1 MNKMQFP
8 LVLGVSA
15 RHAHLCRE
23 HMNILFGE
31 GSELHPK
38 KYIGQPGQYSSEEQ
52 ITLVTAKGEMKLR
65 IIGPLRKYTQL
76 ELSFTDARK
85 VGLNP
90 PIRNSGDI
98 KESAGGK
105 LVGPKGEVE
114 ITEGVII
121 AARHIH
127 LYPETAETYGL
138 KDGDIVSL
146 DAGTIYKGYH
156 SDAARTWAV
165 GNVSPEA
172 QKLMDV
178 TKQCFYEGIKFAKAG
193 NHLNDISTAI
203 QAYAEKFGY
212 GVVRELVGHGIG
224 THLHE
229 DPEVPNFATKRRG
242 ILLQPGMTLAIEPM
256 INAGT
261 PDDWTVVTADHALSA
276 HYENTILITEGEPE
290 ILSLRP
296 GLE

>member
-138 KDGDIVSL
+138 KDGDIVSIQTNGERAL
-146 DAGTIYKGYH
+146 IMNNVLVRAGE
-156 SDAARTWAV
+156 
-165 GNVSPEA
+165 GNA
-172 QKLMDV
+172 D
-178 TKQCFYEGIKFAKAG
+178 
-193 NHLNDISTAI
+193 
-203 QAYAEKFGY
+203 
-212 GVVRELVGHGIG
+212 
-224 THLHE
+224 
-229 DPEVPNFATKRRG
+229 EVHIDTD
-242 ILLQPGMTLAIEPM
+242 E
-256 INAGT
+256 
-261 PDDWTVVTADHALSA
+261 ALS
-276 HYENTILITEGEPE
+276 LIHISEPTRRVVISYAVFCLKKIFFNDTATTEIYTRLFVG
-290 ILSLRP
+290 SVRCV
-296 GLE
+296 

>member
-1 MNKMQFP
+1 MQFP

-114 ITEGVII
+114 MSRGVIV

-127 LYPETAETYGL
+127 M
-138 KDGDIVSL
+138 SL
-146 DAGTIYKGYH
+146 ED
-156 SDAARTWAV
+156 
-165 GNVSPEA
+165 
-172 QKLMDV
+172 
-178 TKQCFYEGIKFAKAG
+178 
-193 NHLNDISTAI
+193 
-203 QAYAEKFGY
+203 AEKFGVKDKDIVSVQTQGERALLFNNVLVRANAAFALEMHVDLEEGNAA
-212 GVVRELVGHGIG
+212 GVKNGDLVELV
-224 THLHE
+224 
-229 DPEVPNFATKRRG
+229 K
-242 ILLQPGMTLAIEPM
+242 
-256 INAGT
+256 
-261 PDDWTVVTADHALSA
+261 
-276 HYENTILITEGEPE
+276 
-290 ILSLRP
+290 
-296 GLE
+296 

>member
-1 MNKMQFP
+1 MQFP

-138 KDGDIVSL
+138 KDGDIVSIQTNGERAL
-146 DAGTIYKGYH
+146 IMKYILILT
-156 SDAARTWAV
+156 
-165 GNVSPEA
+165 
-172 QKLMDV
+172 KLM
-178 TKQCFYEGIKFAKAG
+178 
-193 NHLNDISTAI
+193 HAI
-203 QAYAEKFGY
+203 
-212 GVVRELVGHGIG
+212 
-224 THLHE
+224 
-229 DPEVPNFATKRRG
+229 
-242 ILLQPGMTLAIEPM
+242 
-256 INAGT
+256 
-261 PDDWTVVTADHALSA
+261 
-276 HYENTILITEGEPE
+276 
-290 ILSLRP
+290 
-296 GLE
+296 

>member
-1 MNKMQFP
+1 MQFP

-98 KESAGGK
+98 KNSAGGK
-105 LVGPKGEVE
+105 LIGPKGEVE
-114 ITEGVII
+114 IVEGVII

-138 KDGDIVSL
+138 KDGDIVSIQTTGERALLLNNVLVRAGEGNADEVHIDTDEANACNL
-146 DAGTIYKGYH
+146 DSGVMVEII
-156 SDAARTWAV
+156 
-165 GNVSPEA
+165 
-172 QKLMDV
+172 
-178 TKQCFYEGIKFAKAG
+178 TK
-193 NHLNDISTAI
+193 
-203 QAYAEKFGY
+203 
-212 GVVRELVGHGIG
+212 
-224 THLHE
+224 
-229 DPEVPNFATKRRG
+229 
-242 ILLQPGMTLAIEPM
+242 
-256 INAGT
+256 
-261 PDDWTVVTADHALSA
+261 
-276 HYENTILITEGEPE
+276 
-290 ILSLRP
+290 
-296 GLE
+296 

>member
-90 PIRNSGDI
+90 PIRNSG
-98 KESAGGK
+98 
-105 LVGPKGEVE
+105 
-114 ITEGVII
+114 
-121 AARHIH
+121 
-127 LYPETAETYGL
+127 TYGL
-138 KDGDIVSL
+138 KDGDIVSIQTNGERALIMNNVLVRAGEGNADEVHIDTDEANACNL
-146 DAGTIYKGYH
+146 DSGMMVEII
-156 SDAARTWAV
+156 
-165 GNVSPEA
+165 
-172 QKLMDV
+172 
-178 TKQCFYEGIKFAKAG
+178 TK
-193 NHLNDISTAI
+193 
-203 QAYAEKFGY
+203 
-212 GVVRELVGHGIG
+212 
-224 THLHE
+224 
-229 DPEVPNFATKRRG
+229 
-242 ILLQPGMTLAIEPM
+242 
-256 INAGT
+256 
-261 PDDWTVVTADHALSA
+261 
-276 HYENTILITEGEPE
+276 
-290 ILSLRP
+290 
-296 GLE
+296 

>member
-1 MNKMQFP
+1 MQFP

-52 ITLVTAKGEMKLR
+52 IT
-65 IIGPLRKYTQL
+65 LRKYTQL

-138 KDGDIVSL
+138 KDGDIVSIQTNGERALIMNNVLVRAGEGNADEVHIDTDEANACNL
-146 DAGTIYKGYH
+146 DSGMMVEII
-156 SDAARTWAV
+156 
-165 GNVSPEA
+165 
-172 QKLMDV
+172 
-178 TKQCFYEGIKFAKAG
+178 TK
-193 NHLNDISTAI
+193 
-203 QAYAEKFGY
+203 
-212 GVVRELVGHGIG
+212 
-224 THLHE
+224 
-229 DPEVPNFATKRRG
+229 
-242 ILLQPGMTLAIEPM
+242 
-256 INAGT
+256 
-261 PDDWTVVTADHALSA
+261 
-276 HYENTILITEGEPE
+276 
-290 ILSLRP
+290 
-296 GLE
+296 